1 MKYVIY
7 ILFFMIVLPLQAQV
21 VLKGKVNGENK
32 QALSN
37 VIVSILNPETN
48 AVIAYE
54 MTDSKGTYQ
63 IPIKSSLTTLKIKA
77 SIVNYSVFEKVIENK
92 SQDIQIQL
100 VDEFTQLEE
109 IFVKASPITQHNDT
123 LVFDLSKFAGKNDR
137 VLEDVIKKMPGM
149 EVKSNGEIEYQGKPL
164 NKFYVEGKDLMQ
176 GRYGAITK
184 ALPNLH
190 VSKLEVIENHQPI
203 KMLEG
208 KVPSESPAIN
218 IRLKNKISL
227 SGSAKIGVGGD
238 PFLWNSTISPMFF
251 SKGLQ
256 YLVSYDTNNTGE
268 DLTNKFRAFGS
279 FGSFDVYNYTKSTGQ
294 ALSMSTT
301 SAPGIAKSR
310 YLDNRSHYVS
320 ANFLVKFTDKIE
332 MNTNAFYDN
341 DEVKQSGAQS
351 TEIRN
356 LDANGNVSDVIRY
369 SRKDEN
375 RYFKEAFNSKFTITK
390 NTKDNYLKD
399 YITINVS
406 RNKERGLL
414 LQNNDPINQSVLS
427 PSFSLQNSLST
438 LVPVGSNKFANFKS
452 IIDFTRDKQD
462 YDVVANGNVN
472 FPDQDLKKYDLLN
485 QSFLDNTFYTQNAL
499 SLSWKYRKWTFTEE
513 YSLLYENKRFETD
526 LYGYNTQS
534 VWLGDNYQNDLT
546 YNRFVNRL
554 NSSVNFKGVSWDM
567 TFTVPIIWSSMKLD
581 DKSIDTKTTKNAVDF
596 SPSLYLSYKINNM
609 WTLRGG
615 SNLSTSYTP
624 LDQLYSHYIF
634 SGLNFTAYKAKIE
647 DTQSIFSWFRFEFKN
662 PFNGIFFNGSLN
674 NNYQERK
681 IILSQTID
689 ENGQSVL
696 EALEQ
701 KNISNNQSANINL
714 GKFFSEYSSNIKGSF
729 SVNKGK
735 SEILVNE
742 YLRDVNTYNYNYGLQ
757 LTNNY
762 FDWLNFTYDFNY
774 METERKDMKQ
784 STHSYGN
791 SHNLRIDLIPFKSH
805 SFIWKLDYKENVFNN
820 QKFTNR
826 FMDVMYRFK
835 WNKKKIDFDFEWNN
849 ILNTKEYEQV
859 VINSIQTS
867 TTNFKLRPSQFLV
880 SVRFN
885 F

>member
-1 MKYVIY
+1 MKYLVY
-7 ILFFMIVLPLQAQV
+7 IFFFMTVSLQAQV
-21 VLKGKVNGENK
+21 VIKGKVSDENNTS
-32 QALSN
+32 LSN

-48 AVIAYE
+48 AVMAYE
-54 MTDSKGTYQ
+54 MSDSKGVFQ
-63 IPIKSSLTTLKIKA
+63 IPVKSTLATLKIKA
-77 SIVNYSVFEKVIENK
+77 SSVNYSVFEKVIDNK
-92 SQDIQIQL
+92 SQDLTIKL

-109 IFVKASPITQHNDT
+109 IFVKASPITQRNDT
-123 LVFDLSKFAGKNDR
+123 LVFDLNAFAGKNDR

-149 EVKSNGEIEYQGKPL
+149 EVGSDGEIKYQGKAL

-208 KVPSESPAIN
+208 VVPSESPAIN

-227 SGSAKIGVGGD
+227 SGSAKIGVGAS
-238 PFLWNSTISPMFF
+238 PFLWNNTVSPMFF

-268 DLTNKFRAFGS
+268 DLNNKFRTYGS
-279 FGSFDVYNYTKSTGQ
+279 FGSFDTYRYTKDTGQ
-294 ALSMSTT
+294 TLSMNTT
-301 SAPGIAKSR
+301 STPGVEKSR
-310 YLDNRSHYVS
+310 YLDNRSHFGS
-320 ANFLVKFTDKIE
+320 ANFLVKFTDKLE
-332 MNTNAFYDN
+332 MNTNAFYTN

-356 LDANGNVSDVIRY
+356 LDANGNVSEVIKY
-369 SRKDEN
+369 NRKDEN
-375 RYFKEAFNSKFTITK
+375 RYFKEVFNSKFTITK
-390 NTKDNYLKD
+390 NAKDNYLKD

-406 RNKERGLL
+406 RNKERGLM

-427 PSFSLQNSLST
+427 PSFTLQNSLST
-438 LVPVGSNKFANFKS
+438 LIPVGNNKFANFKS
-452 IIDFTRDKQD
+452 IVDFTRDKQD

-472 FPDQDLKKYDLLN
+472 FPDEDLKKYGLLN
-485 QSFLDNTFYTQNAL
+485 QSFLDNSFYTQNAI
-499 SLSWKYRKWTFTEE
+499 SLSWKYKKWTFTEE
-513 YSLLYENKRFETD
+513 YSLLFENKRFETD
-526 LYGYNTQS
+526 LYGQNNER
-534 VWLGDNYQNDLT
+534 VWLGINYQNDLT

-554 NSSVNFKGVSWDM
+554 NSTASYKGTSWDM
-567 TFTVPIIWSSMKLD
+567 TFTLPIIWSAMKLD
-581 DKSIDTKTTKNAVDF
+581 DKTIDTKNTKNAVDF
-596 SPSLYLSYKINNM
+596 SPSVYLSYKINNM

-615 SNLSTSYTP
+615 SSYNTSYTP
-624 LDQLYSHYIF
+624 LSQLYDHYIF
-634 SGLNFTAYKAKIE
+634 SGLNFTAYKGKIE
-647 DTQSIFSWFRFEFKN
+647 DTQSINSWLRFEFKN
-662 PFNGIFFNGSLN
+662 PFNGLFMNGSLN
-674 NNYQERK
+674 SNYQEKK
-681 IILSQTID
+681 IMLAQTID
-689 ENGQSVL
+689 ENGQTII
-696 EALEQ
+696 EALDR
-701 KNISNNQSANINL
+701 KNIANTQSANVNL

-729 SVNKGK
+729 SVNKNKG
-735 SEILVNE
+735 EILVNE
-742 YLRDVNTYNYNYGLQ
+742 SLRDVNTYNYVYGLQ
-757 LTNNY
+757 LTNNH

-774 METERKDMKQ
+774 NETQRKDMKQ
-784 STHSYGN
+784 STYSYGN
-791 SHNLRIDLIPFKSH
+791 SHNVRIDIIPFKAH
-805 SFIWKLDYKENVFNN
+805 SFIWKLDYRENIFNQ

-826 FMDVMYRFK
+826 FMDVMYRLK
-835 WNKKKIDFDFEWNN
+835 WEKKKIDFDFEWSN

>member
-1 MKYVIY
+1 MKYLVY
-7 ILFFMIVLPLQAQV
+7 IFFFMTVSLQAQV
-21 VLKGKVNGENK
+21 VIKGKVNDENK
-32 QALSN
+32 VPLSN

-48 AVIAYE
+48 AVMAYE
-54 MTDSKGTYQ
+54 MSDSKGAFQ
-63 IPIKSSLTTLKIKA
+63 IPVKSTLSTLKIKA
-77 SIVNYSVFEKVIENK
+77 STVNYSVFEKVVENK

-123 LVFDLSKFAGKNDR
+123 LVFDLNAFAGKNDR

-149 EVKSNGEIEYQGKPL
+149 EVSGDGEIKYQGKAL

-176 GRYGAITK
+176 GRYGSITK

-208 KVPSESPAIN
+208 VVPSESPAIN

-238 PFLWNSTISPMFF
+238 PFLWNSTVSPMFF

-256 YLVSYDTNNTGE
+256 YLVSYDTNNSGE
-268 DLTNKFRAFGS
+268 DLNNKFRAFGS
-279 FGSFDVYNYTKSTGQ
+279 FGSFDTYRYTKDTGQ
-294 ALSMSTT
+294 TLSMSAT
-301 SAPGIAKSR
+301 STPGVDKSR
-310 YLDNRSHYVS
+310 YLDNRSHFAS
-320 ANFLVKFTDKIE
+320 ANFLVKFTDKLE
-332 MNTNAFYDN
+332 MNTNAFYTN

-356 LDANGNVSDVIRY
+356 LDANGNVSEVIKY
-369 SRKDEN
+369 NRKDEN
-375 RYFKEAFNSKFTITK
+375 RYFKEVFNSKFTITK
-390 NTKDNYLKD
+390 NAKDNYLKD

-406 RNKERGLL
+406 RNKERGLM

-427 PSFSLQNSLST
+427 PSFTLQNSLST
-438 LVPVGSNKFANFKS
+438 LIPVGNNKFANFKS
-452 IIDFTRDKQD
+452 IVDFTRDKQD

-472 FPDQDLKKYDLLN
+472 FPDEDLKKYGLLN
-485 QSFLDNTFYTQNAL
+485 QSFLDNSFYTQNAI
-499 SLSWKYRKWTFTEE
+499 SLSWKYKKWTFTEE
-513 YSLLYENKRFETD
+513 YSLLFENKRFETD
-526 LYGYNTQS
+526 LYGQNNER
-534 VWLGDNYQNDLT
+534 VWLGSNYQNDLT

-554 NSSVNFKGVSWDM
+554 NSTASYKGTSWDM
-567 TFTVPIIWSSMKLD
+567 TFTLPIIWSAMKLD
-581 DKSIDTKTTKNAVDF
+581 DKTIDTKNTKNAVDF
-596 SPSLYLSYKINNM
+596 SPSVYLSYKINNM

-615 SNLSTSYTP
+615 SGYSTSYTP
-624 LDQLYSHYIF
+624 LSQLYDHYIF
-634 SGLNFTAYKAKIE
+634 SGLNFTAYKGKIE
-647 DTQSIFSWFRFEFKN
+647 DTQSINSWLRFEFKN
-662 PFNGIFFNGSLN
+662 PFNGLFMNGSLN
-674 NNYQERK
+674 SNYQEKK
-681 IILSQTID
+681 IMLAQTID
-689 ENGQSVL
+689 ENGQTII
-696 EALEQ
+696 EALDR
-701 KNISNNQSANINL
+701 KNIANTQSANVNL

-729 SVNKGK
+729 SVNKNK
-735 SEILVNE
+735 NEILVNE
-742 YLRDVNTYNYNYGLQ
+742 SLRDVNTYNYVYGLQ
-757 LTNNY
+757 LTNNH

-774 METERKDMKQ
+774 NETQRKDMKQ
-784 STHSYGN
+784 STYSYGN
-791 SHNLRIDLIPFKSH
+791 SHNVRIDIIPFKAH
-805 SFIWKLDYKENVFNN
+805 SFIWKLDYRENIFNQ

-826 FMDVMYRFK
+826 FMDVMYRLK
-835 WNKKKIDFDFEWNN
+835 WEKKKIDFDFEWSN

>member
-1 MKYVIY
+1 MKYLVY
-7 ILFFMIVLPLQAQV
+7 IFFFMTVSLQAQV
-21 VLKGKVNGENK
+21 VIKGKVSDDNK
-32 QALSN
+32 APLSN

-48 AVIAYE
+48 AVMAYE
-54 MTDSKGTYQ
+54 MSDSKGAFQ
-63 IPIKSSLTTLKIKA
+63 IPVKSTLSTLKIKA
-77 SIVNYSVFEKVIENK
+77 STVNYSVFEKVVENK

-123 LVFDLSKFAGKNDR
+123 LVFDLNAFAGKNDR

-149 EVKSNGEIEYQGKPL
+149 EVSGDGEIKYQGKAL

-176 GRYGAITK
+176 GRYGSITK

-208 KVPSESPAIN
+208 VVPSESPAIN

-238 PFLWNSTISPMFF
+238 PFLWNSTVSPMFF

-256 YLVSYDTNNTGE
+256 YLVSYDTNNSGE
-268 DLTNKFRAFGS
+268 DLNNKFRAFGS
-279 FGSFDVYNYTKSTGQ
+279 FGSFDTYRYTKDTGQ
-294 ALSMSTT
+294 TLSMSAT
-301 SAPGIAKSR
+301 STPGVDKSR
-310 YLDNRSHYVS
+310 YLDNRSHFAS
-320 ANFLVKFTDKIE
+320 ANFLVKFTDKLE
-332 MNTNAFYDN
+332 MNTNAFYTN

-356 LDANGNVSDVIRY
+356 LDANGNVSEVIKY
-369 SRKDEN
+369 NRKDEN
-375 RYFKEAFNSKFTITK
+375 RYFKEVFNSKFTITK
-390 NTKDNYLKD
+390 NAKDNYLKD

-406 RNKERGLL
+406 RNKERGLM

-427 PSFSLQNSLST
+427 PSFTLQNSLST
-438 LVPVGSNKFANFKS
+438 LIPVGNNKFANFKS
-452 IIDFTRDKQD
+452 IVDFTRDKQD

-472 FPDQDLKKYDLLN
+472 FPDEDLKKYGLLN
-485 QSFLDNTFYTQNAL
+485 QSFLDNSFYTQNAI
-499 SLSWKYRKWTFTEE
+499 SLSWKYKKWTFTEE
-513 YSLLYENKRFETD
+513 YSLLFENKRFETD
-526 LYGYNTQS
+526 LYGQNNER
-534 VWLGDNYQNDLT
+534 VWLGSNYQNDLT

-554 NSSVNFKGVSWDM
+554 NSTASYKGTSWDM
-567 TFTVPIIWSSMKLD
+567 TFTLPIIWSAMKLD
-581 DKSIDTKTTKNAVDF
+581 DKTIDTKNTKNAVDF
-596 SPSLYLSYKINNM
+596 SPSVYLSYKINNM

-615 SNLSTSYTP
+615 SGYSTSYTP
-624 LDQLYSHYIF
+624 LSQLYDHYIF
-634 SGLNFTAYKAKIE
+634 SGLNFTAYKGKIE
-647 DTQSIFSWFRFEFKN
+647 DTQSINSWLRFEFKN
-662 PFNGIFFNGSLN
+662 PFNGLFMNGSLN
-674 NNYQERK
+674 SNYQEKK
-681 IILSQTID
+681 IMLAQTID
-689 ENGQSVL
+689 ENGQTII
-696 EALEQ
+696 EALDR
-701 KNISNNQSANINL
+701 KNIANTQSANVNL

-729 SVNKGK
+729 SVNKNK
-735 SEILVNE
+735 NEILVNE
-742 YLRDVNTYNYNYGLQ
+742 SLRDVNTYNYVYGLQ
-757 LTNNY
+757 LTNNH

-774 METERKDMKQ
+774 NETQRKDMKQ
-784 STHSYGN
+784 STYSYGN
-791 SHNLRIDLIPFKSH
+791 SHNVRIDIIPFKAH
-805 SFIWKLDYKENVFNN
+805 SFIWKLDYRENIFNQ

-826 FMDVMYRFK
+826 FMDVMYRLK
-835 WNKKKIDFDFEWNN
+835 WEKKKIDFDFEWSN